1 MTNWEHKSN
10 SWATHIEAPRKKW
23 ACCKPR
29 ITFTGGTHC
38 SYCGKLNPNL
48 TEEPLEFDDWL
59 NEQCIGGWE
68 VIKISRNYRS
78 QISNIPQ
85 SVPLLADVRYSS
97 DSTPE

>member
-78 QISNIPQ
+78 QISKTWCVFRREI
-85 SVPLLADVRYSS
+85 
-97 DSTPE
+97 